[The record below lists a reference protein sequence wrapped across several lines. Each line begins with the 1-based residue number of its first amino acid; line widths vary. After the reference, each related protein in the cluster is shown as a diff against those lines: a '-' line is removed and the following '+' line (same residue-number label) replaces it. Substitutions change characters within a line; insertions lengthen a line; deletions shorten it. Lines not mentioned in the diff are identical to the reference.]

1 MKELKDIT
9 LDELM
14 LYRASVEAYGT
25 SRELYEIEILILEKK
40 KEKKFVNGEEPL
52 KVLPVLF

>member
-1 MKELKDIT
+1 MKELKDMT

-52 KVLPVLF
+52 KVLTVLF

>member
-1 MKELKDIT
+1 MKELKDMT

>member
-1 MKELKDIT
+1 MKELKDMT

-40 KEKKFVNGEEPL
+40 KEKKFANGEEPL

>member
-1 MKELKDIT
+1 MKDIKDMS

-25 SRELYEIEILILEKK
+25 SRELYEIEMLILEKK
-40 KEKKFVNGEEPL
+40 KENK
-52 KVLPVLF
+52 

>member
-1 MKELKDIT
+1 MKELKKMT

-25 SRELYEIEILILEKK
+25 SRELCEIEILILEKK

>member
-1 MKELKDIT
+1 MKELKKMT

>member
-1 MKELKDIT
+1 MIELKDMT

-25 SRELYEIEILILEKK
+25 SRELYEIEMLILEKK
-40 KEKKFVNGEEPL
+40 KEKTVC
-52 KVLPVLF
+52 

>member
-1 MKELKDIT
+1 MKELKKMT

-25 SRELYEIEILILEKK
+25 SRELYEVSQMIIKKREEEK
-40 KEKKFVNGEEPL
+40 
-52 KVLPVLF
+52 

>member
-25 SRELYEIEILILEKK
+25 SRELYEIEILIIEKK

>member
-1 MKELKDIT
+1 MKELKDMT

-25 SRELYEIEILILEKK
+25 SRELYEIEMLILEKK